1 MAKNAAKKVADQIE
15 ENAAN
20 FTADVKKYAHQ
31 IWLAGLGAYAK
42 AGKEGAEYFKTLVSE
57 GEEVEKQGKELIN
70 TQIEAASSKV
80 ESFKEKVQEKVQEKT
95 GGRFAKV
102 EEVFD
107 ERVAAALGRMGIPSK
122 KDVDQLSAKL
132 DDLTAAIKSLQK

>member
-1 MAKNAAKKVADQIE
+1 MAKNTAKQVADQIE

-42 AGKEGAEYFKTLVSE
+42 AGKEGAEYFKSLVSE

-80 ESFKEKVQEKVQEKT
+80 ESFKEKVQEKT

-107 ERVAAALGRMGIPSK
+107 ERVASALGRMGIPSK